1 MKQVIIA
8 GGGPVGLFLAREL
21 QIGGVQALV
30 LEAAA
35 VRPQYSKALTVH
47 PRTLE
52 ILAMRGIHEQMLE
65 EGLRIPNGHFGVL
78 ENRLDF
84 AALDTEFQFTLAYPQ
99 VRTEETL
106 ERHALDAGAELRKG
120 HRVTNVR
127 QTDDAVTVTIE
138 GPDGSYEE
146 SAEYVVGCD
155 GAKSVVRAASGINFP
170 GTVST
175 VFGFLGDVGLDAPPE
190 RIGYSCHGE
199 SGTLMVAPLPGGIY
213 RFVGVDP
220 ARQAAGGE
228 ELSFEE
234 FRESVTRIAGTDF
247 GMHDPQWLSR
257 YGNAT
262 RQADAYRTGRV
273 LVAGDAAH
281 IHFPTGGVGLNV
293 GLQDAFNLGW
303 KLARTIKDTGS
314 AGLLDTYHHER
325 HPVGQSLLTNS
336 AAQTAVITA
345 FSPEGQGLRTL
356 LNELITTNP
365 AFSVDLAERLS
376 ALAVRYPDDSK
387 VAHRLVGSRVPNTD
401 LSGEH
406 IGSRLFSLFSMAL
419 PVLVNFTEDHEW
431 TSVAI
436 QGFDAVR
443 TSVDPKNSPAQREW
457 DSVAAMLVRPDGY
470 VAWASDASDPDALS
484 SGARVALEAIASVR
498 GNSQGPK
505 HSQ

>member
-1 MKQVIIA
+1 MNQAIIA

-30 LEAAA
+30 LEAST
-35 VRPQYSKALTVH
+35 VRPPYSKALTVH

-52 ILAMRGIHEQMLE
+52 ILAMRGIHEEMLG

-99 VRTEETL
+99 VRTEEVL
-106 ERHALDAGAELRKG
+106 EKHAIDAGTEIRRG

-127 QTDDAVTVTIE
+127 QNDNAVTVTIE

-146 SAEYVVGCD
+146 SAEYLVGCD
-155 GAKSVVRAASGINFP
+155 GAKSVVRAASGIGFP
-170 GTVST
+170 GTDST
-175 VFGFLGDVGLDAPPE
+175 VFGFLGDVALGAPPE
-190 RIGYSCHGE
+190 RIGYSQHGA
-199 SGTLMVAPLPGGIY
+199 SGTLLVAPLPGGIY

-220 ARQAAGGE
+220 ARQSARGE

-234 FRESVTRIAGTDF
+234 FRESVTRITGTDF

-262 RQADAYRTGRV
+262 RQADAYRHGRV

-303 KLARTIKDTGS
+303 KLARTVTGAGT
-314 AGLLDTYHHER
+314 AGLLDSYHHER
-325 HPVGQSLLTNS
+325 HPVGQSLLTTS

-345 FSPEGQGLRTL
+345 FSPEGQGLRML
-356 LNELITTNP
+356 LNDLIATNP
-365 AFSVDLAERLS
+365 AFSLDLAERLS
-376 ALAVRYPDDSK
+376 ALAVRYPDESES
-387 VAHRLVGSRVPNTD
+387 AHRLVGSRVPNTD
-401 LSGEH
+401 LSGAH
-406 IGSRLFSLFSMAL
+406 VGSRLFSLFAVAQ
-419 PVLVNFTEDHEW
+419 PVLVNFTEDDEW
-431 TSVAI
+431 AGEAI
-436 QGFDAVR
+436 RGFDAV
-443 TSVDPKNSPAQREW
+443 SALVSSKDSPAQREW
-457 DSVAAMLVRPDGY
+457 DAVTAMLVRPDGH
-470 VAWASDASDPDALS
+470 VAWASDETDLKILREGANLALD
-484 SGARVALEAIASVR
+484 GIASK
-498 GNSQGPK
+498 S
-505 HSQ
+505 

>member
-21 QIGGVQALV
+21 QIGRVQALV

-35 VRPQYSKALTVH
+35 VRPRYSKALTVH

-52 ILAMRGIHEQMLE
+52 ILAMRGIHEQMLD

-99 VRTEETL
+99 VRTEELL
-106 ERHALDAGAELRKG
+106 EKHALDAGAEIRKA

-155 GAKSVVRAASGINFP
+155 GAKSVVRAASGIGFP
-170 GTVST
+170 GTDST
-175 VFGFLGDVGLDAPPE
+175 VFGFLGDVALGAPPE
-190 RIGYSCHGE
+190 RIGYSRHGE
-199 SGTLMVAPLPGGIY
+199 SGALMVAPLPGGIY

-220 ARQAAGGE
+220 ARQAAQGE

-257 YGNAT
+257 FGNAT
-262 RQADAYRTGRV
+262 RQADTYRKGRV

-303 KLARTIKDTGS
+303 KLARTVNDIGS

-356 LNELITTNP
+356 LNELIATNP
-365 AFSVDLAERLS
+365 EFSLDLAERLS
-376 ALAVRYPDDSK
+376 ALAVQYPEESEL
-387 VAHRLVGSRVPNTD
+387 AHRLVGSRVPNPD

-406 IGSRLFSLFSMAL
+406 LGSRLFSLFTLAQ
-419 PVLVNFTEDHEW
+419 PVLVNFTEDDEW
-431 TSVAI
+431 ASEAI
-436 QGFDAVR
+436 RGFDAVR
-443 TSVDPKNSPAQREW
+443 ASVNPRNFPAQREW
-457 DSVAAMLVRPDGY
+457 DSVTAMLVRPDGH
-470 VAWASDASDPDALS
+470 VAWASGATDHDTLS
-484 SGARVALEAIASVR
+484 AGARVALDGIASTS
-498 GNSQGPK
+498 GNTQGSN
-505 HSQ
+505 HSG